1 MLNDIKE
8 EIKKETTNIRA
19 EIQQKTFGYILTAF
33 GLVAALAWND
43 AITNL
48 INYLFPFEK
57 NTVIIKFVYALII
70 TFIVVFVSMYINRLS
85 SKTDKK

>member
-1 MLNDIKE
+1 MLNNFKE
-8 EIKKETTNIRA
+8 EIKKETTNIKS
-19 EIQQKTFGYILTAF
+19 EIRQRTSSYILAAF

-57 NTVIIKFVYALII
+57 NTVIIKFCYALII
-70 TFIVVFVSMYINRLS
+70 TFIVVFVSVY
-85 SKTDKK
+85 

>member
-8 EIKKETTNIRA
+8 EIKKETTNIKA
-19 EIQQKTFGYILTAF
+19 EIKQKTFGYILTAF

-70 TFIVVFVSMYINRLS
+70 TFIVVFVSVYINRLS
-85 SKTDKK
+85 SKSDEK

>member
-1 MLNDIKE
+1 MLDNIKE
-8 EIKKETTNIRA
+8 EIKKETTNIKT
-19 EIQQKTFGYILTAF
+19 EIRQKTFGYILTAF

-57 NTVIIKFVYALII
+57 NTIVIKFVYALII
-70 TFIVVFVSMYINRLS
+70 TFVVVFISIYLTKIN
-85 SKTDKK
+85 SKEK